1 MWVDV
6 TRKRLLYYVGHPHV
20 SLRGIYRFAGRDGDS
35 YRLGVE
41 IKAAYLFHAGV
52 DANRRGTGP
61 VGDTEPLHLNASSYR
76 PFLRYRIHRYYRIR
90 DVPLG
95 ATVD

>member
-1 MWVDV
+1 M
-6 TRKRLLYYVGHPHV
+6 LYYVGHSHV
-20 SLRGIYRFAGRDGDS
+20 NFRGIYRFAGRDGDS
-35 YRLGVE
+35 YRVGVE
-41 IKAAYLFHAGV
+41 IKAAYLFYTGV
-52 DANRRGTGP
+52 DAYRSGARP
-61 VGDTEPLHLNASSYR
+61 VGDTEPLQLNASSYR